1 MEECETTTCRR
12 PAEVEKVRTAV
23 FSMTGTA
30 SESART
36 IKLCV
41 PCAEQE
47 ERMKRLSRPERE
59 STV

>member
-1 MEECETTTCRR
+1 MEECETATCSR
-12 PAEVEKVRTAV
+12 PAEVEKVRTSV

-36 IKLCV
+36 IKICI

-47 ERMKRLSRPERE
+47 ERMSLLSRPERG